1 MNSKI
6 LKSALCMT
14 LLLGAAMEDGNAMNN
29 RGKGKTTVIKENSP
43 SSDSNVLQPN
53 NNPKYVGW
61 DDEKE
66 FDYEDVN
73 QLEIN
78 NEKAQLEKA
87 CKGSVDFFNK
97 LQSKRKSL
105 AEENEGIY
113 PNFEEYNDQLNN
125 FSKAI
130 NKIKNNDYQG
140 NMRNK
145 VTDIYA
151 MNNYGGLVD
160 NQTIMGYTSSA
171 TNFSKAIH
179 DYSDL
184 LFTIDKNT
192 NQKTLKGGQLHTVI
206 TTIKNYIQ
214 KETND
219 IAVQRKQLEYREG
232 VLNTLQ
238 KVFNEIKKNNQSGEI
253 IKQYQ
258 NFTQNRDMFFN
269 TINTAKQLSSDYN
282 ALLNEANKFQQSMTA
297 GDDKLNSEIQ
307 GMYSNTTSY
316 GEGQNLQFNQ
326 ENIMN
331 KFNSNENNET
341 SSGTPNT
348 QQNASNYQSSMGPIT
363 EETPK
368 IPEKK
373 QDNGNDIVDN
383 EGF

>member
-1 MNSKI
+1 
-6 LKSALCMT
+6 
-14 LLLGAAMEDGNAMNN
+14 MEDGNAMNN

-130 NKIKNNDYQG
+130 DKIKNNDYQG

-145 VTDIYA
+145 VSDIYA
-151 MNNYGGLVD
+151 MNNDGGLVD

-184 LFTIDKNT
+184 LFTIDKKT

-238 KVFNEIKKNNQSGEI
+238 KVFNEIKEDNQSGEI

-269 TINTAKQLSSDYN
+269 TINTARQLNNDYN
-282 ALLNEANKFQQSMTA
+282 TLLNEANKFQQSMTA
-297 GDDKLNSEIQ
+297 GDDKLDSEIQ

-373 QDNGNDIVDN
+373 QDNG
-383 EGF
+383 

>member
-1 MNSKI
+1 
-6 LKSALCMT
+6 
-14 LLLGAAMEDGNAMNN
+14 MEDGNAMNN

-43 SSDSNVLQPN
+43 SSNLNVLQPN

-73 QLEIN
+73 QLEVN

-87 CKGSVDFFNK
+87 CKGSVSFFDK
-97 LQSKRKSL
+97 LKSKRKSL

-113 PNFEEYNDQLNN
+113 TKFEEYNDQLNN

-130 NKIKNNDYQG
+130 NNIKNNDYQG

-171 TNFSKAIH
+171 TNFSKKIH
-179 DYSDL
+179 EYSEL

-192 NQKTLKGGQLHTVI
+192 GQKTLKGGQLHIVI
-206 TTIKNYIQ
+206 KNIKNYIQ
-214 KETND
+214 EETND

-326 ENIMN
+326 ENIRN

-341 SSGTPNT
+341 SSSTPNT
-348 QQNASNYQSSMGPIT
+348 QQNASNYQSSMGLIT

-368 IPEKK
+368 ISEKK

-383 EGF
+383 EEF